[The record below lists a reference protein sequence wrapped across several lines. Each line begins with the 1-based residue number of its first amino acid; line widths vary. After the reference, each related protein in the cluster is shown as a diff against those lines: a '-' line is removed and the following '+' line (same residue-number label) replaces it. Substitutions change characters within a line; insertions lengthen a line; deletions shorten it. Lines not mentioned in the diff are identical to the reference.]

1 MKQPLIAQFEA
12 KHMKSDIP
20 DFRPGDTIRVYVKIT
35 EKSRDEERS
44 RVQPFEGVVIK
55 RSGGALNE
63 TVTVRRV
70 TYSVGVERTFPLHAP
85 VVDRIEVLRRGRVR
99 RARLYYLR
107 GRSGR
112 ASRITELREGASKP
126 PDPQTDTDEA
136 AAEVEP
142 EAPDQD
148 QATATEP
155 QDATEPA
162 GVAEEQAEATKDE

>member
-35 EKSRDEERS
+35 EKSRDEERT
-44 RVQPFEGVVIK
+44 RVQPFEGVVLR
-55 RSGGALNE
+55 RSGGGLNE
-63 TVTVRRV
+63 IVTVRRV

-112 ASRITELREGASKP
+112 ASRIKELREGASKP
-126 PDPQTDTDEA
+126 PEAETDTDRPAAEAEPEA
-136 AAEVEP
+136 AAE
-142 EAPDQD
+142 
-148 QATATEP
+148 
-155 QDATEPA
+155 PA
-162 GVAEEQAEATKDE
+162 GATEEQAEATKDD